1 MQTKAEM
8 GRGRTRVYEMISLYI
23 SLFIITGGCAVLAGW
38 ALDISYLRSILPNYV
53 TMKANTAVC
62 FILIGLSFLSLQKP
76 LMFKWSGIGFTYLSG
91 FALFSI
97 GTLTALEYL
106 SGANFGI
113 DQFLFQERAA
123 SVLTSSPGRMALN
136 TAINFTLLSIAILL
150 VRINDKL
157 IAQLTQLL
165 ALMAG
170 FIAFLALT
178 GYIYGAAPLIIGQR
192 YSTAMAIHTAILFLA
207 SCIGF
212 IFARPE
218 LGIMKAVIW
227 DGPSGNVIR
236 SLLPVAVTVPLV
248 LGALKIY
255 AQDKGIISN
264 ETGVAFVAV
273 MNVMVTST
281 YIYIVALIAG
291 RSENIQRLKEEE
303 LKLNNVILSTQQEAS
318 IDGILVVDEK
328 GTIISY
334 NRQFINLWGIPPAAL
349 RSKSDEAVLQ
359 SVMNKLDNPE
369 EFIRKVKYLYENKAE
384 VSRDEVNLK
393 NNIIF
398 DRYSAP
404 MLDAEGKYYGRVW
417 YFRDISERKH
427 LEEKYSHSQKMA
439 AVGQLAGGVAH
450 EINNP
455 LTVILGFAQLELLS
469 AEKNST
475 LHQSLEAMERESLR
489 CKKLVSDLLMFSR
502 DWKEEKLIG
511 DINEVVENA
520 FMLVESQ
527 LKSKKIAVSKNY
539 EQSLPEI
546 MMNADRMQQVIINLL
561 SNAKDA
567 VLEGGQIS
575 VTTKQNIDKIQIEVK
590 DNGEGISENAR
601 KHLFEPFFSTKKQ
614 GEGTGLGLS
623 ICYEIVSKHNGTIEM
638 TSEKGKGTTFIIKLP
653 LTGAARNDYLR

>member
-1 MQTKAEM
+1 MQAKPEM
-8 GRGRTRVYEMISLYI
+8 PRGRTRVYGMISLYI

-38 ALDISYLRSILPNYV
+38 ALDIPFLRSILPNYV

-62 FILIGLSFLSLQKP
+62 FILIGLSLLSRHKP

-91 FALFSI
+91 FTLFSI

-136 TAINFTLLSIAILL
+136 TAANFILFGIAILL

-157 IAQLTQLL
+157 AVYATQLL

-170 FIAFLALT
+170 GIAFLALT

-192 YSTAMAIHTAILFLA
+192 YSTAMAIHTAILFIT

-212 IFARPE
+212 LFVRPE
-218 LGIMKAVIW
+218 LGIMKTITQ
-227 DGPSGNVIR
+227 DNPSGNVIR
-236 SLLPVAVTVPLV
+236 SLLPIAVIMPLV
-248 LGALKIY
+248 LGGLKIY
-255 AQDKGIISN
+255 TQRNGIISN
-264 ETGVAFVAV
+264 ETGVALVAV
-273 MNVMVTST
+273 MNAVVTSI
-281 YIYIVALIAG
+281 YIYLVTLIAG
-291 RSENIQRLKEEE
+291 RSENMRRLKEEE
-303 LKLNNVILSTQQEAS
+303 LKLKNVILSTQQEAS

-328 GTIISY
+328 GSIISY
-334 NRQFINLWGIPPAAL
+334 NRQFINLWGVPPAAL

-359 SVMNKLDNPE
+359 SVINKLVNPD
-369 EFIRKVKYLYENKAE
+369 EFMKKVKYLYENKAE
-384 VSRDEVNLK
+384 ISRDEVNLK
-393 NNIIF
+393 NNVIF

-404 MLDAEGKYYGRVW
+404 MIDSEGKYYGRVW
-417 YFRDISERKH
+417 YFRDISEQKH
-427 LEEKYSHSQKMA
+427 LQEKYSHSQKMA

-455 LTVILGFAQLELLS
+455 LTVILGFAQVELGS
-469 AEKNST
+469 AAKNSA
-475 LHQSLEAMERESLR
+475 LRDSLEAIERESLR

-502 DWKEEKLIG
+502 DWKEEKIIG
-511 DINEVVENA
+511 DVNEVVENA
-520 FMLVESQ
+520 FRLVESQ
-527 LKSKKIAVSKNY
+527 LKAKRITVSKNY
-539 EQSLPEI
+539 ERSLPEI

-567 VLEGGQIS
+567 VSEGGQIS
-575 VTTKQNIDKIQIEVK
+575 ATTKQNIDMIRIEIK
-590 DNGEGISENAR
+590 DDGEGISENAR

-623 ICYEIVSKHNGTIEM
+623 ICHEIVSKHNGTIDV
-638 TSEKGKGTTFIIKLP
+638 TSVKGKGTTFTIKLP
-653 LTGAARNDYLR
+653 LTGATHNEYLR